1 MPQINLTLD
10 RRLFNDCYYAD
21 LFDYSHRYT
30 VYYGGAASGKSVA
43 ITQKLILK
51 LAASHRKLLVVRKVA
66 RTLKDSVFQL
76 FCDLLSQWHLLSLC
90 TINKTTLDIAFPNGS
105 VILFKGLDDAEK
117 IKSIAGI
124 TDIWAEEASEITLD
138 EFQALDLR
146 LRAKR
151 PNLQFFLTFNP
162 VSKANWTYDYFFV
175 GQQPPNTFV
184 LHTTYRDNK
193 FLPQQYIDAL
203 QAMEKTNPT
212 YYRIYA
218 LGEFCSLDKLIY
230 PNWRQSMD
238 NETPSGTLIVGLD
251 FGYVNDPSALI
262 VAYADVDAK
271 KIYVVDEVYKTG
283 MLNDEIATLI
293 KYKNLQKEIIIAD
306 SAEQKSIE
314 EIKRLGISRIRP
326 AVKGQGSILQG
337 IQRLQQFEIIVSP
350 QCTNTIIELQNYSWQ
365 KDKSSGEYTNQ
376 PIDTFNHALDALRY
390 AIQAVDRPNKL
401 LSLPK
406 NLLF

>member
-1 MPQINLTLD
+1 MAQINLTLD
-10 RRLFNDCYYAD
+10 KRIFNAVYYPYI
-21 LFDYSHRYT
+21 LDYSKRYN
-30 VYYGGAASGKSVA
+30 VYYGGAASGKSHFVA
-43 ITQKLILK
+43 QKLMYK
-51 LAASHRKLLVVRKVA
+51 LLTHRRKLLVIRKVG

-76 FCDLLSQWHLLSLC
+76 FTDILTQWKLISYCAINRSTLSISL
-90 TINKTTLDIAFPNGS
+90 PGGS
-105 VILFKGLDDAEK
+105 IILFKGLDDGEK
-117 IKSIAGI
+117 IKSITGI
-124 TDIWAEEASEITLD
+124 TDIWCEEATELAFD
-138 EFQALDLR
+138 EYTQLDLR
-146 LRAKR
+146 LRSRAD
-151 PNLQFFLTFNP
+151 NLQVYCTFNP
-162 VSKANWTYDYFFV
+162 VSKANWVYNHWFV
-175 GQQPPNTFV
+175 GQQPQNTFI
-184 LHTTYRDNK
+184 LHTTYKDNQ

-230 PNWRQSMD
+230 PNWRQSLPD
-238 NETPSGTLIVGLD
+238 ETPSGTLIVGLD

-271 KIYVVDEVYKTG
+271 KIYVVDEVYKSG
-283 MLNDEIATLI
+283 MLNDEIANMI

-350 QCTNTIIELQNYSWQ
+350 QCQNTIVELQNYSWQ

-390 AIQAVDRPNKL
+390 AIQAVDKPNKL
-401 LSLPK
+401 YSLPK

>member
-1 MPQINLTLD
+1 MPQISLQLD
-10 RRLFNDCYYAD
+10 RRLFNAAYYPY
-21 LFDYSHRYT
+21 LTDYSKRYN
-30 VYYGGAASGKSVA
+30 VYYGGAASGKSHFVA
-43 ITQKLILK
+43 QKLTYK
-51 LAASHRKLLVVRKVA
+51 LLTHRRKLLVIRKVG

-76 FCDLLSQWHLLSLC
+76 FTDILSQWKLMSYC
-90 TINKTTLDIAFPNGS
+90 TINRSTLSISLPNGS
-105 VILFKGLDDAEK
+105 IILFKGLDDGEK
-117 IKSIAGI
+117 IKSITGI
-124 TDIWAEEASEITLD
+124 TDIWCEEATELAYD
-138 EFQALDLR
+138 EYTQLDLR
-146 LRAKR
+146 LRAITG
-151 PNLQFFLTFNP
+151 NLQMYCTFNP
-162 VSKANWTYDYFFV
+162 VSKANWVYNHWFV
-175 GQQPPNTFV
+175 GQQPSNTFV
-184 LHTTYRDNK
+184 LHTTYKDNK

-230 PNWRQSMD
+230 PNWRQSML

-262 VAYADVDAK
+262 VAYADVESK

-350 QCTNTIIELQNYSWQ
+350 QCQNTIIELQNYSWQ

-390 AIQAVDRPNKL
+390 AIQAVDKPNKL

>member
-10 RRLFNDCYYAD
+10 RRLFNAAYYPY
-21 LFDYSHRYT
+21 LTDYSKRYN
-30 VYYGGAASGKSVA
+30 VYYGGAASGKSHFVA
-43 ITQKLILK
+43 QKLTYK
-51 LAASHRKLLVVRKVA
+51 LLTHRRKLLVIRKVG

-76 FCDLLSQWHLLSLC
+76 FTDILTQWKLMSYC
-90 TINKTTLDIAFPNGS
+90 TINRSTLSISLPNGS
-105 VILFKGLDDAEK
+105 IILFKGLDDGEK
-117 IKSIAGI
+117 IKSITGI
-124 TDIWAEEASEITLD
+124 TDIWCEEATELAYD
-138 EFQALDLR
+138 EYTQLDLR
-146 LRAKR
+146 LRAR
-151 PNLQFFLTFNP
+151 TGNLQMYCTFNP
-162 VSKANWTYDYFFV
+162 VSKANWVYNHWFV

-218 LGEFCSLDKLIY
+218 LGQFCSLDKLIY
-230 PNWRQSMD
+230 PNWRQSLP

-262 VAYADVDAK
+262 VAYADVESK
-271 KIYVVDEVYKTG
+271 KIFVVDEVYKTG
-283 MLNDEIATLI
+283 MLNDEIAKLI

-350 QCTNTIIELQNYSWQ
+350 QCQNTIVELQNYSWQ

-390 AIQAVDRPNKL
+390 AIQAVDKPNKL

-406 NLLF
+406 KLLF

>member
-1 MPQINLTLD
+1 MAQINLSLD
-10 RRLFNDCYYAD
+10 KRLFNNTYYPY
-21 LFDYSHRYT
+21 LTDYSKRYN
-30 VYYGGAASGKSVA
+30 VFYGGAASGKSHFVA
-43 ITQKLILK
+43 QKLTYK
-51 LAASHRKLLVVRKVA
+51 LLAHRRKLLVIRKVG

-76 FCDLLSQWHLLSLC
+76 FTDILSQWKLISYC
-90 TINKTTLDIAFPNGS
+90 TINRTTLSIAFPNGS
-105 VILFKGLDDAEK
+105 IILFKGLDDGEK
-117 IKSIAGI
+117 IKSITGI
-124 TDIWAEEASEITLD
+124 TDIWCEEATELAYD
-138 EFQALDLR
+138 EYTQLDLR
-146 LRAKR
+146 LRAR
-151 PNLQFFLTFNP
+151 AGNLQMYCTFNP
-162 VSKANWTYDYFFV
+162 VSKTNWVYSHWFV
-175 GQQPPNTFV
+175 GESPSDTFV
-184 LHTTYRDNK
+184 LHTTYKDNK

-230 PNWRQSMD
+230 PNWRQSSP
-238 NETPSGTLIVGLD
+238 NETATGTLIVGLD

-262 VAYADVDAK
+262 VAYADVENK
-271 KIYVVDEVYKTG
+271 QIFVVDEVYKTG
-283 MLNDEIATLI
+283 LLNDEIANVI
-293 KYKNLQKEIIIAD
+293 KYKNLSKEIIIAD

-350 QCTNTIIELQNYSWQ
+350 QCVNTIVELQNYSWQ
-365 KDKSSGEYTNQ
+365 KDKTSGEYTNQ

-390 AIQAVDRPNKL
+390 AIQAVDKPNKL
-401 LSLPK
+401 HSISK

>member
-1 MPQINLTLD
+1 MPQISLQLD
-10 RRLFNDCYYAD
+10 RRLFNAAYYPY
-21 LFDYSHRYT
+21 LTDYSKRYN
-30 VYYGGAASGKSVA
+30 VYYGGAASGKSHFVA
-43 ITQKLILK
+43 QKLTYK
-51 LAASHRKLLVVRKVA
+51 LLTHRRKLLVIRKVG

-76 FCDLLSQWHLLSLC
+76 FTDILSQWRLMSYC
-90 TINKTTLDIAFPNGS
+90 TINRSTLSIALPNGS
-105 VILFKGLDDAEK
+105 IILFKGLDDGEK
-117 IKSIAGI
+117 IKSITGI
-124 TDIWAEEASEITLD
+124 TDIWCEEATELAYD
-138 EFQALDLR
+138 EYTQLDLR
-146 LRAKR
+146 LRAR
-151 PNLQFFLTFNP
+151 TGNLQMYCTFNP
-162 VSKANWTYDYFFV
+162 VSKANWVYNHWFV

-230 PNWRQSMD
+230 PNWRQSLL

-283 MLNDEIATLI
+283 MLNDEIANII

-350 QCTNTIIELQNYSWQ
+350 QCQNTIIELQNYSWQ
-365 KDKSSGEYTNQ
+365 KEKSSGEYTNQ

-390 AIQAVDRPNKL
+390 AIQAVDKPNKL
-401 LSLPK
+401 HSLPK
-406 NLLF
+406 KLLF

>member
-1 MPQINLTLD
+1 MPQITLQLD
-10 RRLFNDCYYAD
+10 RRLFNAAYYPY
-21 LFDYSHRYT
+21 LTDYSKRYN
-30 VYYGGAASGKSVA
+30 VYYGGAASGKSHFVA
-43 ITQKLILK
+43 QKLTYK
-51 LAASHRKLLVVRKVA
+51 LLTHRRKLLVIRKVG

-76 FCDLLSQWHLLSLC
+76 FTDILSQWKLMSYC
-90 TINKTTLDIAFPNGS
+90 TINRSTLSISLPNGS
-105 VILFKGLDDAEK
+105 IILFKGLDDGEK
-117 IKSIAGI
+117 IKSITGI
-124 TDIWAEEASEITLD
+124 TDIWCEEATELAYD
-138 EFQALDLR
+138 EYTQLDLR
-146 LRAKR
+146 LRAR
-151 PNLQFFLTFNP
+151 TGNLQMYCTFNP
-162 VSKANWTYDYFFV
+162 VSKANWVYNHWFV

-184 LHTTYRDNK
+184 LHTTYKDNK

-230 PNWRQSMD
+230 PKWRQSML
-238 NETPSGTLIVGLD
+238 NETASGTLIVGLD

-262 VAYADVDAK
+262 VAYADVENK
-271 KIYVVDEVYKTG
+271 KIFVVDEVYETG

-350 QCTNTIIELQNYSWQ
+350 QCQNTMIELQNYSWQ
-365 KDKSSGEYTNQ
+365 KDKSTGEYTNQ

-390 AIQAVDRPNKL
+390 AIQAVDKPNKL
-401 LSLPK
+401 ISLPK
-406 NLLF
+406 KLLF

>member
-10 RRLFNDCYYAD
+10 RRLFNDCYFED
-21 LFDYSHRYT
+21 LFDYSKRYT

-76 FCDLLSQWHLLSLC
+76 FCDLLSQWKLLSLC

-124 TDIWAEEASEITLD
+124 TDIWVEEASEITLD

-162 VSKANWTYDYFFV
+162 VSKANWTYNYFFV
-175 GQQPPNTFV
+175 GQRLPNTFV
-184 LHTTYRDNK
+184 LHTTYKDNK

-230 PNWRQSMD
+230 PNWRQSLP

-262 VAYADVDAK
+262 VAYADAEKK
-271 KIYVVDEVYKTG
+271 KIFVVDEVYKTG
-283 MLNDEIATLI
+283 MLNDEIAKLI

-350 QCTNTIIELQNYSWQ
+350 QCQNTIIELQNYSWQ

-390 AIQAVDRPNKL
+390 AIQAVDKPNKL

>member
-10 RRLFNDCYYAD
+10 RRLFNDCYFED
-21 LFDYSHRYT
+21 LFDYSKRYT

-76 FCDLLSQWHLLSLC
+76 FCDLLSQWKLLSLC

-105 VILFKGLDDAEK
+105 IILFKGLDDAEK

-124 TDIWAEEASEITLD
+124 TDIWVEEASEITLD

-162 VSKANWTYDYFFV
+162 VSKANWTYNYFFV
-175 GQQPPNTFV
+175 GQQPSNTFV

-230 PNWRQSMD
+230 PNWRQSLP

-262 VAYADVDAK
+262 VAYADAEKK
-271 KIYVVDEVYKTG
+271 KIFVVDEVYKTG
-283 MLNDEIATLI
+283 MLNDEIAKLI

-306 SAEQKSIE
+306 SAEQKSID

-350 QCTNTIIELQNYSWQ
+350 QCQNTIVELQNYSWQ

-390 AIQAVDRPNKL
+390 AIQAVDKPNKL

>member
-1 MPQINLTLD
+1 MAQINLTLD
-10 RRLFNDCYYAD
+10 RRLFNTAYYPY
-21 LFDYSHRYT
+21 LTDYSKRYN
-30 VYYGGAASGKSVA
+30 VYYGGAASGKSHFVA
-43 ITQKLILK
+43 QKLTYK
-51 LAASHRKLLVVRKVA
+51 LLTHRRKLLVIRKVG

-76 FCDLLSQWHLLSLC
+76 FTDILSQWKLMSYC
-90 TINKTTLDIAFPNGS
+90 TINRSTLSISLPNGS
-105 VILFKGLDDAEK
+105 IILFKGLDDGEK
-117 IKSIAGI
+117 IKSITGI
-124 TDIWAEEASEITLD
+124 TDIWCEEATELAYD
-138 EFQALDLR
+138 EYTQLDLR
-146 LRAKR
+146 LRAR
-151 PNLQFFLTFNP
+151 TGNLQMYCTFNP
-162 VSKANWTYDYFFV
+162 VSKANWVYNYFFA

-184 LHTTYRDNK
+184 LHTTYKDNK

-230 PNWRQSMD
+230 PNWRQSLA

-262 VAYADVDAK
+262 VAYADVENK

-283 MLNDEIATLI
+283 MLNDEIAKLI

-390 AIQAVDRPNKL
+390 AIQAVDKPNKL

>member
-1 MPQINLTLD
+1 MPQINLSLD

-21 LFDYSHRYT
+21 LFDYSRRYT

-51 LAASHRKLLVVRKVA
+51 LAASRRKLLVVRKVA

-105 VILFKGLDDAEK
+105 IILFKGLDDAEK

-124 TDIWAEEASEITLD
+124 TDIWVEEASEITLD

-162 VSKANWTYDYFFV
+162 VSKANWTYSYFFAS
-175 GQQPPNTFV
+175 QQPQNTFI
-184 LHTTYRDNK
+184 LHTTYKDNK

-203 QAMEKTNPT
+203 QAMEKTNPA

-230 PNWRQSMD
+230 PNWRQSLP

-251 FGYVNDPSALI
+251 FGYINDPSALI

-283 MLNDEIATLI
+283 MLNDEIAKLI

-390 AIQAVDRPNKL
+390 AIQAVDKPNKL

-406 NLLF
+406 KLLF

>member
-1 MPQINLTLD
+1 MPQISLQLD
-10 RRLFNDCYYAD
+10 RRLFNTAYYPY
-21 LFDYSHRYT
+21 LTDYSKRYN
-30 VYYGGAASGKSVA
+30 VYYGGAASGKSHFVA
-43 ITQKLILK
+43 QKLTYK
-51 LAASHRKLLVVRKVA
+51 LLTHRRKLLVIRKVG

-76 FCDLLSQWHLLSLC
+76 FTDILSQWKLMSYC
-90 TINKTTLDIAFPNGS
+90 TINRSTLSISLPNGS
-105 VILFKGLDDAEK
+105 IILFKGLDDGEK
-117 IKSIAGI
+117 IKSITGI
-124 TDIWAEEASEITLD
+124 TDIWCEEATELAYD
-138 EFQALDLR
+138 EYTQLDLR
-146 LRAKR
+146 LRAR
-151 PNLQFFLTFNP
+151 DGNLQMYCTFNP
-162 VSKANWTYDYFFV
+162 VSKANWTYNYFFV
-175 GQQPPNTFV
+175 GQQPSNTFV
-184 LHTTYRDNK
+184 LHTTYKDNK

-230 PNWRQSMD
+230 PNWRQSLA

-262 VAYADVDAK
+262 VAYADVENK

-283 MLNDEIATLI
+283 MLNDEIAKLI

-390 AIQAVDRPNKL
+390 AIQAVDKPNKL

>member
-1 MPQINLTLD
+1 MPQINLQLD
-10 RRLFNDCYYAD
+10 RRLFNAAYYPY
-21 LFDYSHRYT
+21 LTDYSKRYN
-30 VYYGGAASGKSVA
+30 VYYGGAASGKSHFVA
-43 ITQKLILK
+43 QKLTYK
-51 LAASHRKLLVVRKVA
+51 LLTHRRKLLVIRKVG

-76 FCDLLSQWHLLSLC
+76 FTDILSQWKLMSYC
-90 TINKTTLDIAFPNGS
+90 TINRSTLSISLPNGS
-105 VILFKGLDDAEK
+105 IILFKGLDDGEK
-117 IKSIAGI
+117 IKSITGI
-124 TDIWAEEASEITLD
+124 TDIWCEEATELAYD
-138 EFQALDLR
+138 EYTQLDLR
-146 LRAKR
+146 LRAR
-151 PNLQFFLTFNP
+151 TGNLQMYCTFNP
-162 VSKANWTYDYFFV
+162 VSKANWVYNHWFV
-175 GQQPPNTFV
+175 GQQPLNTFI

-230 PNWRQSMD
+230 PNWRQSLP

-262 VAYADVDAK
+262 VAYADVESK
-271 KIYVVDEVYKTG
+271 KIFVVDEVYKTG
-283 MLNDEIATLI
+283 MLNDEIANLI

-306 SAEQKSIE
+306 SAEQKSID
-314 EIKRLGISRIRP
+314 EIKRLGIPRIRP

-350 QCTNTIIELQNYSWQ
+350 QCQNTIVELQNYSWQ

-390 AIQAVDRPNKL
+390 AIQAVDKPNKL

>member
-1 MPQINLTLD
+1 MAQINLTLD
-10 RRLFNDCYYAD
+10 RRLFNDCYFAD
-21 LFDYSHRYT
+21 LFDYTRRYT

-51 LAASHRKLLVVRKVA
+51 LAASRRKLLVVRKVA

-76 FCDLLSQWHLLSLC
+76 FCDLLSQWKLLSLC

-105 VILFKGLDDAEK
+105 IILFKGLDDAEK

-124 TDIWAEEASEITLD
+124 TDIWVEEASEITLD

-162 VSKANWTYDYFFV
+162 VSKANWTYNYFFV

-230 PNWRQSMD
+230 PNWRQSSP

-271 KIYVVDEVYKTG
+271 KIYVVDEVYKSG
-283 MLNDEIATLI
+283 MLNDEIANLI
-293 KYKNLQKEIIIAD
+293 KYKNLSKEIIIAD

-350 QCTNTIIELQNYSWQ
+350 QCQNTIVELQNYSWQ
-365 KDKSSGEYTNQ
+365 KDKTSGEYTNQ

-390 AIQAVDRPNKL
+390 AIQAVDKPNKL
-401 LSLPK
+401 HSISK